1 MAGLI
6 DAEHAP
12 RTYFEDVVKLC
23 RCIQGAILQ
32 VRLLHPDVQM
42 RIHAAVANRLVV

>member
-1 MAGLI
+1 MVQA
-6 DAEHAP
+6 DAMPSMQRA
-12 RTYFEDVVKLC
+12 YFEIVKLC

-42 RIHAAVANRLVV
+42 RMHAA